1 MELNN
6 LNLASIIQDPNNLK
20 TLLLNKEASEIG
32 LSSLKLLAGTDINT
46 KVDDIIEQV
55 KQDAG
60 KSINEYQ

>member
-20 TLLLNKEASEIG
+20 TLLLNKEASEVG
-32 LSSLKLLAGTDINT
+32 LSSLKLLAGTDINA

-60 KSINEYQ
+60 KSINEY